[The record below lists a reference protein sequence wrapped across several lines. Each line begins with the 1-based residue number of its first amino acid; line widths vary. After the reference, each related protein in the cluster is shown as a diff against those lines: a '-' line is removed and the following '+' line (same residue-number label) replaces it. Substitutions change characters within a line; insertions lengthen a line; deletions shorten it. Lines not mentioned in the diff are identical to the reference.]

1 MPFYIPC
8 FLKYFSLK
16 KASRGGFKKFMKIS
30 TYEAPS
36 FVSCSEQRLLFLLV
50 LSAAIE
56 IDVEWMVAIIAQN
69 WLEL

>member
-1 MPFYIPC
+1 
-8 FLKYFSLK
+8 
-16 KASRGGFKKFMKIS
+16 MKIS
-30 TYEAPS
+30 TNEAPS
-36 FVSCSEQRLLFLLV
+36 FVSCSEQRLLFFLV